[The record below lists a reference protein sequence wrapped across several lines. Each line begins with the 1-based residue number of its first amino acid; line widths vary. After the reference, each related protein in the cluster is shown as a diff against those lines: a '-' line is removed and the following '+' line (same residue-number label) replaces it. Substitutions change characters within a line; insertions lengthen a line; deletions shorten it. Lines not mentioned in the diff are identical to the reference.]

1 MGSSADEP
9 NSTPANGA
17 PSTRLPS
24 DAPTAPDPD
33 PLLEQEI
40 DKYRVVKLI
49 GRGGMG
55 SVYEALNTR
64 IQKRVA
70 LKFIESRLAKNP
82 EVVARFHREA
92 LAASAIDSPHI
103 VQIFDSG
110 VTGDGT
116 PYIVMELLPGQD
128 LGRHL
133 RAIGRLELGA
143 ALHVVAQILKA
154 LGRAHAAGI
163 VHRDLKPDNVF
174 LVEREGD
181 ASAVKLLDFGVS
193 KIASRE
199 GVPLETLTQ
208 QGTVVGTPHY
218 MSPEQAQA
226 LPDVDRRTDIY
237 SVGAILY
244 ECLAGRPPHVGRSYE
259 QVIVH
264 ICTRDVEDVRIAA
277 PEVPEAVSA
286 VIAHSLARDRD
297 QRYASA
303 AEFLDA
309 LVQATPEEL
318 RDKYLKPL
326 LGLDK
331 ISLRP
336 ASSSSSNRKRITDPA
351 LTPTEQVA
359 VTTPV
364 GRARDGMVDGLAE
377 TVRAQSSPGVRS
389 AEPATLPAAGLKPR
403 LSPTVALIGAAAL
416 AGAVVLFVVLRDPS
430 PNGGLPA
437 PTASSQVAAGASSSG
452 ATTSVVADPGSAAT
466 RAEPATSSP
475 GPAESADSTA
485 SADLTGKATAGPG
498 GRGSPKGKPSSTPSA
513 KATAAPSSTLTIWG
527 K

>member
-1 MGSSADEP
+1 MGSSADP
-9 NSTPANGA
+9 
-17 PSTRLPS
+17 PSSARKPGTAGKPLPS

-33 PLLEQEI
+33 PWVGREI
-40 DKYRVVKLI
+40 DKYRVVRLI
-49 GRGGMG
+49 GHGGMG
-55 SVYEALNTR
+55 SVYEGLNTR

-70 LKFIESRLAKNP
+70 LKFIERRLAKNA

-92 LAASAIDSPHI
+92 LAASAIDSPNI

-110 VTGDGT
+110 VTEEGA

-143 ALHVVAQILKA
+143 ALHVVGQILKA
-154 LGRAHAAGI
+154 LGKAHGAGI

-174 LVEREGD
+174 LVEREGET
-181 ASAVKLLDFGVS
+181 ATVKLVDFGVS

-264 ICTRDVEDVRIAA
+264 ICTRDVEDVRVGA
-277 PEVPEAVSA
+277 PEVPAEISA

-297 QRYASA
+297 QRFASA

-309 LVQATPEEL
+309 LFVAAPDDL

-326 LGLDK
+326 LGVDR

-336 ASSSSSNRKRITDPA
+336 ASSGSSGNRSGSGE
-351 LTPTEQVA
+351 LTPAEQMA
-359 VTTPV
+359 ATTPL
-364 GRARDGMVDGLAE
+364 GRSRGRTVDGLAE
-377 TVRAQSSPGVRS
+377 TVRAQSSPGVRT
-389 AEPATLPAAGLKPR
+389 AEPSTLPAVGAKTPMIPKLAVG
-403 LSPTVALIGAAAL
+403 ALLVLGGAAAMFVAL
-416 AGAVVLFVVLRDPS
+416 RNPSNDPRSGDGAASTQTAGPGPTGVA
-430 PNGGLPA
+430 GGTAAATTEPGA
-437 PTASSQVAAGASSSG
+437 EGGTASASPTTAATASPSAASAAGAS
-452 ATTSVVADPGSAAT
+452 
-466 RAEPATSSP
+466 
-475 GPAESADSTA
+475 
-485 SADLTGKATAGPG
+485 GKATPK
-498 GRGSPKGKPSSTPSA
+498 GRPTGSPTSKGTGEPQLDLWGKQGKP
-513 KATAAPSSTLTIWG
+513 
-527 K
+527 

>member
-1 MGSSADEP
+1 MGSSTDDAS
-9 NSTPANGA
+9 STPGPGA
-17 PSTRLPS
+17 PSGRLPS

-33 PLLEQEI
+33 PLLGQEI

-70 LKFIESRLAKNP
+70 LKFIESRLAKNV

-226 LPDVDRRTDIY
+226 MPDVDRRTDIY

-264 ICTRDVEDVRIAA
+264 ICTRDVEDVRTAA

-286 VIAHSLARDRD
+286 VIARSLARDRE

-309 LVQATPEEL
+309 LVEATPEEL

-336 ASSSSSNRKRITDPA
+336 ASSSSSSRKRADPA
-351 LTPTEQVA
+351 LTPAEQLA
-359 VTTPV
+359 ATTPV
-364 GRARDGMVDGLAE
+364 GRLREVDGLAE

-389 AEPATLPAAGLKPR
+389 AEPATLPAAGLRPR
-403 LSPTVALIGAAAL
+403 LSPRLALIGAAAL
-416 AGAVVLFVVLRDPS
+416 AGAVVLFVVLRNPGSNAS
-430 PNGGLPA
+430 PPA
-437 PTASSQVAAGASSSG
+437 PAPSAQAAGGAPSG
-452 ATTSVVADPGSAAT
+452 AATTSVAADPGLAAT
-466 RAEPATSSP
+466 RPEP
-475 GPAESADSTA
+475 TA
-485 SADLTGKATAGPG
+485 SALSPAETAASADATAKATAVPA
-498 GRGSPKGKPSSTPSA
+498 SKGAPQAKPSSSPSA
-513 KATAAPSSTLTIWG
+513 KATAAPTSSLTIWG
-527 K
+527 KQP